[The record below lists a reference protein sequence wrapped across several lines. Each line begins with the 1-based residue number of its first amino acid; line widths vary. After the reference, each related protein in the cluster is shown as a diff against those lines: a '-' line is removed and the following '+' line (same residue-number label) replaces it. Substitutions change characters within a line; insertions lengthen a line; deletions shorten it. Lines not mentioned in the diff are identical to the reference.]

1 MSNLTFNPELLRIVR
16 QFRGFGQT
24 ALAKMASLSQGTLS
38 KIEAGLLEPNEEMVS
53 NLAKVLNFPVSI
65 FYETYK
71 PFGLPLSVHPMYR
84 KNSSIGKRA
93 IEQLEAELN
102 IRLFNSMKLV
112 KAIEFEEDLPLPFLS
127 LDIYETPEKVAELLR
142 RTWLIPN
149 GPLKNLTDYVERAGC
164 LVFHCDF
171 SQEGVSGVTI
181 KVPGLNPCIFI
192 DKNMPSDRQRFTLA
206 HELGHAI
213 MHKLP
218 SENMEDE
225 ANRFASA
232 LLMPSKDIRPYLTGK
247 ITLEK
252 LATLKLVWKVS
263 MNALLKTAEREG
275 LLTPS
280 QKKYLWIQMTKN
292 GYRTKEPVE
301 LDFPKEKAVTIDQ
314 IFEYYREDLGY
325 SIDELSILLQTPKED
340 IDSLY
345 SLNIVKKK
353 PNIRILE

>member
-1 MSNLTFNPELLRIVR
+1 
-16 QFRGFGQT
+16 
-24 ALAKMASLSQGTLS
+24 
-38 KIEAGLLEPNEEMVS
+38 
-53 NLAKVLNFPVSI
+53 
-65 FYETYK
+65 
-71 PFGLPLSVHPMYR
+71 
-84 KNSSIGKRA
+84 
-93 IEQLEAELN
+93 
-102 IRLFNSMKLV
+102 
-112 KAIEFEEDLPLPFLS
+112 
-127 LDIYETPEKVAELLR
+127 
-142 RTWLIPN
+142 IPN

-325 SIDELSILLQTPKED
+325 SIDELSNLLQTPKED